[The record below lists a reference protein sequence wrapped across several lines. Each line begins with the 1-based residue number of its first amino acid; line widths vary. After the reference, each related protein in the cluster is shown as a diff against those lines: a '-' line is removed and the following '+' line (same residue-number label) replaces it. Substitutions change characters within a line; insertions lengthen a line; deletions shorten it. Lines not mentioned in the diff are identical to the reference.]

1 MNIINTFDATVL
13 SDLNGKLTISGPPN
27 YKQDDFT
34 SLLSVRAV
42 EDIFVVDGKITLYEI
57 INDTTINEHE
67 SRNYVHKQFNNKNEF
82 MLDFN
87 SCFVDQN
94 NKSMLIMSIEDKAFR
109 IAFQDGYEKC
119 YLEYEGN
126 VQKFIG
132 KSTQLEVILD
142 GTLSI
147 DSIDNDPLKQIL
159 LTFTK
164 QKIDTAQQFVDI
176 VNTKFDKVI
185 KLIYNI
191 NANTFNIKYLN
202 DKVYKKLNHT
212 GNVRRYLLRQSNR
225 ILNNEKL
232 EDSVQLNIKYLQI
245 KCDQLECGMS
255 SYVLNPENGKLEAQF
270 GSNVLQVLCPNQM
283 SYQSKNMDLHIK
295 LLQNMPLNFYI
306 QDQNNV
312 DVDVQYILQMRFYK
326 QDFFQQQS
334 DSGVTAI
341 ERHTKKQ
348 LFVYLSEDNRQ
359 FKINRQFNHIAIGQ
373 AYGDIGIQEQA
384 KTFISSYIYNLN
396 INEYKFDILH
406 AYKYNIENLNNSVFV
421 WKQVPSDCLLRFDL
435 QIYATEYDQY
445 TIEKQQR
452 LKTDQ
457 KPNILLRL
465 FVK

>member
-1 MNIINTFDATVL
+1 MNQLLLEKVNQVAEVMYTDNLIIKT
-13 SDLNGKLTISGPPN
+13 
-27 YKQDDFT
+27 
-34 SLLSVRAV
+34 
-42 EDIFVVDGKITLYEI
+42 
-57 INDTTINEHE
+57 
-67 SRNYVHKQFNNKNEF
+67 
-82 MLDFN
+82 N
-87 SCFVDQN
+87 SCLILIHTSQIKMIKLCLQCQQKIKLLEQHFKMDTKNVIQN
-94 NKSMLIMSIEDKAFR
+94 MKAMF
-109 IAFQDGYEKC
+109 KN
-119 YLEYEGN
+119 LL
-126 VQKFIG
+126 VSPLSQKLYQI
-132 KSTQLEVILD
+132 LLD
-142 GTLSI
+142 GTLYI
-147 DSIDNDPLKQIL
+147 DSVDDNPLKQIL

-164 QKIDTAQQFVDI
+164 QKINTVQQFVDI
-176 VNTKFDKVI
+176 VNAKFDKVYKI
-185 KLIYNI
+185 VYHPETNQ
-191 NANTFNIKYLN
+191 FQEQYLN
-202 DKVYKKLNHT
+202 DKQYKEINYT
-212 GNVRRYLLRQSNR
+212 GNLKRYILRQSNR

-232 EDSVQLNIKYLQI
+232 EDSMQLNIKYLQI

-255 SYVLNPENGKLEAQF
+255 SYLLNPENGKLEAQF

-359 FKINRQFNHIAIGQ
+359 FKINGQFNHIAIGQ

>member
-13 SDLNGKLTISGPPN
+13 SDLKGKLTISGPPHF
-27 YKQDDFT
+27 KQDDFT

-42 EDIFVVDGKITLYEI
+42 EDIFVVDGKITLYEL
-57 INDTTINEHE
+57 TAVGKSELGCR
-67 SRNYVHKQFNNKNEF
+67 SYVHEQFNNKNEF
-82 MLDFN
+82 MIDFN
-87 SCFVDQN
+87 TYFVNKDDQI
-94 NKSMLIMSIEDKAFR
+94 MLIMSIEDKAFR
-109 IAFQDGYEKC
+109 IAFQDGYEQC

-132 KSTQLEVILD
+132 KSSQLEVILD
-142 GTLSI
+142 GTLYI
-147 DSIDNDPLKQIL
+147 DSVDDDPLKQIL

-176 VNTKFDKVI
+176 VNAKFDKVYKI
-185 KLIYNI
+185 VYHPETNQ
-191 NANTFNIKYLN
+191 FQEQYLN
-202 DKVYKKLNHT
+202 DKLYKEISYT
-212 GNVRRYLLRQSNR
+212 GNLKRYILRQSNR

-232 EDSVQLNIKYLQI
+232 EDSMQLNIKYLQI

-255 SYVLNPENGKLEAQF
+255 SYLLNPENGKLEAQF

-295 LLQNMPLNFYI
+295 LLQNMPLYFYI

-435 QIYATEYDQY
+435 QIYAIEYDQY